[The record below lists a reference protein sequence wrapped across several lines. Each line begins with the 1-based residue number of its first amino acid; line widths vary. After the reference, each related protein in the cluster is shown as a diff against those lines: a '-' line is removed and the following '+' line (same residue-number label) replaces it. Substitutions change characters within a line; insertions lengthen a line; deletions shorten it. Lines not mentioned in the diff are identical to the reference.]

1 MISTQNLT
9 LLPEIDRLKQLC
21 QAIAALDAIISPEW
35 EYRYFSYDS
44 NWGPGEECASMRD
57 GQGDEYLILFNAS
70 GAMINGMAQEIEP
83 WEPDAQQIPVA
94 FHEFIF
100 GEPVKSI
107 GATFCVWRKYGDAE
121 WQAGHPYLAEDDPDG
136 DGSES
141 LLFMLD
147 DHPQTYKN
155 WAESYYEGEL
165 AVELP
170 LRILQQ
176 VYEGKTLNHQ
186 MVVDLNPQ
194 LWDWKSL
201 KSDLDEIGYPYDL
214 GK

>member
-1 MISTQNLT
+1 MISTRNLT
-9 LLPEIDRLKQLC
+9 LLPEIDRLKQIC
-21 QAIAALDAIISPEW
+21 QAIAALEAIISPEW

-57 GQGDEYLILFNAS
+57 GQGDEYLILFNAH
-70 GAMINGMAQEIEP
+70 GAMINGLAQEIEP
-83 WEPDAQQIPVA
+83 WEPDAQQIPAA

-121 WQAGHPYLAEDDPDG
+121 WQASHHAMAEDDPDG

-147 DHPQTYKN
+147 GDPQTYKG
-155 WAESYYEGEL
+155 WAETYYEGEL

-186 MVVDLNPQ
+186 MVVELNPH

-201 KSDLDEIGYPYDL
+201 KSDLDEIGYSYDL